1 MINRQ
6 KSFPNARNRQKTP
19 SKPMLNAEDL
29 NYDLS
34 FSKKNQKISL
44 NHLLNF
50 SFPER
55 QSAIFSKRVG
65 GPNQSYNKERFV
77 NAKFIKL
84 NFSFRFVMKPGYE
97 EQDHLTNPDLLVK
110 WESVCQMVYVLD
122 ADCPNK
128 QTSNMPHLPFSTNRS

>member
-34 FSKKNQKISL
+34 YSKKNQKISL

-55 QSAIFSKRVG
+55 QSAGFSKRIG
-65 GPNQSYNKERFV
+65 GQNHSYNKERFV
-77 NAKFIKL
+77 NAK
-84 NFSFRFVMKPGYE
+84 
-97 EQDHLTNPDLLVK
+97 
-110 WESVCQMVYVLD
+110 
-122 ADCPNK
+122 
-128 QTSNMPHLPFSTNRS
+128 